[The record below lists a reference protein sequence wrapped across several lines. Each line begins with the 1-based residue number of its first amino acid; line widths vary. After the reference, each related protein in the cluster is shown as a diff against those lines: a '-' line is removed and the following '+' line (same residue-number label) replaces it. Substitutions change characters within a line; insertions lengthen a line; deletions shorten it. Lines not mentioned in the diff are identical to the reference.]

1 MRSRGGHRGGAG
13 RVPAPSRA
21 RRLDTEPYAGWLAF
35 PRSPRERGADGVI
48 CVTSDAH
55 EGLRRAIGEVFP
67 GAARQRCIAH
77 LMRSAASCA
86 PTRRKRAAVLAI
98 LHAAFSERDPD
109 LVRELCHLACEEI
122 EGFRSKAAA
131 LLEEAE
137 AGALAYLGFP
147 HAHHRRLRTSN
158 VRERANRELKRRSRV
173 VQVFPSKKSLI
184 RMLGAVFAEMDEGR
198 ASRRWL
204 AEESIAQAAAPTK
217 PTAPAPAY
225 EGTAEEHARRI
236 IDVVIADNPV
246 GRRVA

>member
-1 MRSRGGHRGGAG
+1 MRKIIDS
-13 RVPAPSRA
+13 
-21 RRLDTEPYAGWLAF
+21 T
-35 PRSPRERGADGVI
+35 
-48 CVTSDAH
+48 
-55 EGLRRAIGEVFP
+55 
-67 GAARQRCIAH
+67 
-77 LMRSAASCA
+77 
-86 PTRRKRAAVLAI
+86 
-98 LHAAFSERDPD
+98 
-109 LVRELCHLACEEI
+109 
-122 EGFRSKAAA
+122 
-131 LLEEAE
+131 
-137 AGALAYLGFP
+137 